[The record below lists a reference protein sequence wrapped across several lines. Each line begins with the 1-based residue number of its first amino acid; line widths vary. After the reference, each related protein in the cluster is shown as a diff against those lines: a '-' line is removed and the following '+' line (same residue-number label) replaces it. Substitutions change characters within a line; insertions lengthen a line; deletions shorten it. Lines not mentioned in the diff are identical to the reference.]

1 MSSAIPR
8 RLLLVVHP
16 TRSDAK
22 RTAEALIAK
31 LASENFEIVSTSEI
45 EMAGIAKIS
54 LSELGDLLSE
64 SAIEL
69 AVVLGGDGT
78 ILRAAQAIRGS
89 SVPLLGVNLGHVG
102 FLAQIGRPTIAE
114 LATAIIAKNYK
125 SERRMVLQYRIERAG
140 ESIAN
145 GWALNEVTI
154 ERSSE
159 AMVELLVQIDH
170 RPLSRWGCDGII
182 CATPTGSTA
191 YAFSAGGPIV
201 WPEVEALVLLPLA
214 AHALFSRPMVISPE
228 SIIAVDIESE
238 EATLSADGLRK
249 FQLVENDR
257 VILTSDNSPIN
268 LAQIDPALF
277 TDRLVAKFKLPVEGW
292 RGE

>member
-22 RTAEALIAK
+22 RTAEALIPK

-45 EMAGIAKIS
+45 EIVGIAKIS
-54 LSELGDLLSE
+54 LSELGDLLSK

-102 FLAQIGRPTIAE
+102 FLAQIGRPSITE
-114 LATAIIAKNYK
+114 LATAIIAKYYK

-140 ESIAN
+140 ETIAN

-182 CATPTGSTA
+182 CATPTGLTA